1 VRRCLGRSR
10 GGWGTKLHAAVTGDG
25 QPLHLLL
32 TPGQSGDSPQAE
44 ALLAGL
50 EPQYVLA
57 DAGYD
62 SNAIR
67 ERICENHGTACI
79 RPNPTRRVEPHYDK
93 QRYKNRNVIERFFGF
108 IKHFRRVATRY
119 EKKAENFLG
128 FIWLAAVLVSLKS
141 IVHTT

>member
-1 VRRCLGRSR
+1 
-10 GGWGTKLHAAVTGDG
+10 
-25 QPLHLLL
+25 LL
-32 TPGQSGDSPQAE
+32 SG
-44 ALLAGL
+44 LY
-50 EPQYVLA
+50 PQYVLA

-67 ERICENHGTACI
+67 ERIRENHGIACI
-79 RPNPTRRVEPHYDK
+79 RPNPTRRVEPVYDK

>member
-1 VRRCLGRSR
+1 ML
-10 GGWGTKLHAAVTGDG
+10 
-25 QPLHLLL
+25 
-32 TPGQSGDSPQAE
+32 SGLS
-44 ALLAGL
+44 
-50 EPQYVLA
+50 PQYVLA

-67 ERICENHGTACI
+67 EQICENHGIACI
-79 RPNPTRRVEPHYDK
+79 RPNPTRRFEPPYDK
-93 QRYKNRNVIERFFGF
+93 QRYKNRNVIERFFGL

-128 FIWLAAVLVSLKS
+128 FVWLAVVLVSLKS